1 MNRVSNQ
8 LQPKEHRPQT
18 LGEFIS
24 IVSDF
29 RKGRSKVWLRGVSNS
44 SYSQIPSLLRKSVT
58 NRGALGELEKQMMT
72 RFKDRSLPYIQ
83 SRPMDEWGWLFLMQ
97 HYGVPTRLL
106 DWSEN
111 PFVALF
117 FAVKYADRF
126 QNGKYKKDVVV
137 WMVDPDEWNNQTLE
151 FQGYKGGILNVDDDQ
166 LRPFRPPADFDSI
179 PQYCLAIYG
188 AYNSSRIVA
197 QRGSFFIFGAPS
209 YSMEGVYNKSKLRD
223 CFEKVVLDKDFIGDV
238 CDELLS
244 SGITESVIFP
254 DLEGLANEIKRDFG
268 FEG

>member
-1 MNRVSNQ
+1 MS
-8 LQPKEHRPQT
+8 K
-18 LGEFIS
+18 
-24 IVSDF
+24 F
-29 RKGRSKVWLRGVSNS
+29 REGRAKVWLRGVSNS
-44 SYSQIPSLLRKSVT
+44 SHTQVPSLLRKEVQGRT
-58 NRGALGELEKQMMT
+58 ELGELEKQMIT
-72 RFKDRSLPYIQ
+72 RFKDRSLPYIGT
-83 SRPMDEWGWLFLMQ
+83 RPFDDWGWLFLMQ

-117 FAVKYADRF
+117 FAVKYAEKY
-126 QNGKYKKDVVV
+126 QNGNYKKDAVV
-137 WMVDPDEWNNQTLE
+137 WMVDPDEWNNQALE

-166 LRPFRPPADFDSI
+166 LRPFKPPADFSSI

-197 QRGSFFIFGAPS
+197 QRGSFFIFGAPD
-209 YSMEGVYNKSKLRD
+209 YSMEKIYQMSKISG
-223 CFEKVVLDKDFIGDV
+223 CFEKVLIKKSVIGDI
-238 CDELLS
+238 CKELLD

-254 DLEGLANEIKRDFG
+254 DLEGLAQEIKRDFG